1 MRGAS
6 RRAAP
11 AAALV
16 AACLFGGWAAAEVAV
31 PALTAR
37 VTDLADLLPTAREQA
52 LEAKLAAFERETS
65 HQLAV
70 LTLPSLEGEPI
81 ESVALRAAE
90 QWKLGQHGLD
100 NGMLLVVASQDR
112 QARVEVGYGLEGA
125 VPDAVAKRVLE
136 DVMFPRFRA
145 GDMAGGVE
153 AAADA
158 LMQAARGEEIPAERR
173 PQPLLRARGELDP
186 LPTVFFVALLGSL
199 FGAPFRRAG
208 RPLGALV
215 GGGVSG
221 LIVWLLLASLGWAA
235 LAGLLGAW
243 FGIAG
248 PTSMGRRRGGF
259 GFPGGGGFGGGF
271 GGGGGFHGG
280 GGGFGGGGASGR
292 W

>member
-1 MRGAS
+1 MA
-6 RRAAP
+6 
-11 AAALV
+11 V
-16 AACLFGGWAAAEVAV
+16 ACLLGALAAAAEVAV

-37 VTDLADLLPTAREQA
+37 VTDRAGMLAPARARA
-52 LEAKLAAFERETS
+52 LEAKLADFERETS

-81 ESVALRAAE
+81 ESFALRAAE
-90 QWKLGQHGLD
+90 QWKLGQRGLD

-112 QARVEVGYGLEGA
+112 AARVEVGYGLEGA
-125 VPDAVAKRVLE
+125 VPDAVANRILE

-145 GDMAGGVE
+145 GDMAGGIE

-158 LMQAARGEEIPAERR
+158 LMQAARGELIPAERR
-173 PQPLLRARGELDP
+173 PQPLLRAREGLDP
-186 LPTVFFVALLGSL
+186 LPTVFFVALLGSF
-199 FGAPFRRAG
+199 FGMPFRRRA

-221 LIVWLLLASLGWAA
+221 LVVWLLLASLGWAA

-248 PTSMGRRRGGF
+248 STSMGRRRGGF
-259 GFPGGGGFGGGF
+259 GFPGGGLGGGFGGGGF
-271 GGGGGFHGG
+271 GGGGGFSGG